1 MKYCGLLLIPLLLVA
16 CTGVSAEAQAT
27 TMAMAVELT
36 LQAAHR
42 ETLTAQPTETPVEI
56 TTETPVETASSTPEP
71 TATNPPTATYT
82 VTAYPVPDWPLLRN
96 GDSGPEVF
104 AVQHLLRSHGYD
116 VTVDGQFG
124 PQTRLRVIAFQNDKN
139 LGADGIVGPQTWAAL
154 IQGRTLSQGDTG
166 QGVRALQRLLVK
178 FGYNVNVDATFGPA
192 TRTALVSFQGNY
204 GLTADGVAGPDTW
217 KALVAIVP

>member
-1 MKYCGLLLIPLLLVA
+1 MLILLLLVA

-42 ETLTAQPTETPVEI
+42 ETLTAQPTEALVV
-56 TTETPVETASSTPEP
+56 TTEAAETASSTPEP
-71 TATNPPTATYT
+71 TATNLPTATYT
-82 VTAYPVPDWPLLRN
+82 VTPYPIPDWPLLRH

-104 AVQHLLRSHGYD
+104 AIQHLLRFHGYD

-124 PQTRLRVIAFQNDKN
+124 PQTRVRVIAFQNAKN
-139 LGADGIVGPQTWAAL
+139 LGADGIVGPQTWQAL
-154 IQGRTLSQGDTG
+154 IQGASSDQGDTG
-166 QGVRALQRLLVK
+166 QAVRALQRLLNK
-178 FGYNVNVDATFGPA
+178 FGYNLNVDAAFGPA
-192 TRTALVSFQGNY
+192 TRSALVSFQSSY